1 MTIFL
6 IAIAVVCGFGWLKTN
21 ISLHAVILYLL
32 SKGYTP
38 PTDAELRACCEVVVK
53 RMFGL
58 KP

>member
-6 IAIAVVCGFGWLKTN
+6 IAIAAISGIGWLKTN
-21 ISLHAVILYLL
+21 LGLHAVILYLL

-38 PTDAELRACCEVVVK
+38 PTDTELRACCEVVVK

>member
-1 MTIFL
+1 MR
-6 IAIAVVCGFGWLKTN
+6 IAIAAISGIGWLKTN
-21 ISLHAVILYLL
+21 IGLHAVILYLL

-38 PTDAELRACCEVVVK
+38 PTDTELRACCEVVVK